1 MTKKPIIPVLAML
14 LTLVVLVHA
23 AVLLVQQETAW
34 WLVMDAA
41 CGVISLGL
49 CALSLICRKR
59 GGTKTAW
66 KIAMGLLAVQM
77 LAAVVLQVV
86 PMVDRNRNQLLFWAL
101 MAGIQSAVVNDMR
114 EESTAYV
121 ARSISRGEMI
131 FYKVMIGLEIALM
144 IICMGVLIGYDEA
157 VFYQAMELMGLSV
170 LVMSQSIRA
179 MRQNEAAEALKCKE
193 DAENQQNLTQAGK
206 E

>member
-41 CGVISLGL
+41 CGVISLGMGAMWL
-49 CALSLICRKR
+49 FCRKR
-59 GGTKTAW
+59 GGTKILW
-66 KIAMGLLAVQM
+66 KIVLGLIVVQM
-77 LAAVVLQVV
+77 LTAVALQFGSIE
-86 PMVDRNRNQLLFWAL
+86 RNRYQLLFWGFMSANQCAL
-101 MAGIQSAVVNDMR
+101 VNDMR
-114 EESTAYV
+114 ENPPAYV
-121 ARSISRGEMI
+121 ARSMSHSMMLLNKII
-131 FYKVMIGLEIALM
+131 FGVETA
-144 IICMGVLIGYDEA
+144 VLIFAVGMLICYDERS
-157 VFYQAMELMGLSV
+157 FYQAMELMGLSV

-179 MRQNEAAEALKCKE
+179 MRQNEAAEALKRNE
-193 DAENQQNLTQAGK
+193 DAENQQKLTQAGH

>member
-1 MTKKPIIPVLAML
+1 MTKKPIIPALTML
-14 LTLVVLVHA
+14 LTLIVLVHA
-23 AVLLVQQETAW
+23 TALLVQQETAW
-34 WLVMDAA
+34 WLVMDAV
-41 CGVISLGL
+41 CGAISLGM

-114 EESTAYV
+114 EEPTAYV
-121 ARSISRGEMI
+121 ARSMSHSMMLLNKII
-131 FYKVMIGLEIALM
+131 FGVETA
-144 IICMGVLIGYDEA
+144 VLIFA
-157 VFYQAMELMGLSV
+157 VGMLICNGERSFYQAMELMGLC
-170 LVMSQSIRA
+170 VMVMAQSILG
-179 MRQNEAAEALKCKE
+179 MKQNEAAKAQKRNE
-193 DAENQQNLTQAGK
+193 DAENQQKLTQAGH

>member
-14 LTLVVLVHA
+14 LTLIVLVHA
-23 AVLLVQQETAW
+23 TALLVQQETAW
-34 WLVMDAA
+34 WLVMDAV
-41 CGVISLGL
+41 CGAISLGMG
-49 CALSLICRKR
+49 AMWLICRKR

-114 EESTAYV
+114 EEPTAYV

-179 MRQNEAAEALKCKE
+179 MRQNEAAEALKRNE
-193 DAENQQNLTQAGK
+193 DAENQQKLTQAGK